1 LVKKTTNT
9 EFLHEFG
16 DNVVCCE
23 AHGHKNMTWHVDT
36 DKILKV
42 KCLNVI
48 IFASVGLGHQT
59 CIQYKSVGA
68 S

>member
-23 AHGHKNMTWHVDT
+23 ARAQKYDMLTDT

-48 IFASVGLGHQT
+48 IFVGVGH
-59 CIQYKSVGA
+59 
-68 S
+68 

>member
-23 AHGHKNMTWHVDT
+23 ARAQKYDMLTDT